1 MSKIWIIFGN
11 VAPHFLKWHF
21 DLHIATRRSTFA
33 LVSTTLLH
41 RQWKKLFFLFNIIN
55 SRTFSPQNLK
65 VKKKWKNEMMKTI
78 KSSSKDIRM
87 DSIAVACLK
96 LLLLFIVAW
105 ITLQCCP
112 NVIRASTS
120 AASIVSAAPTADN
133 AQQSSG
139 RIVKTKYGNLRGFT
153 LPHQQQPGNF
163 VHVSLDDG
171 LF

>member
-1 MSKIWIIFGN
+1 
-11 VAPHFLKWHF
+11 
-21 DLHIATRRSTFA
+21 
-33 LVSTTLLH
+33 
-41 RQWKKLFFLFNIIN
+41 
-55 SRTFSPQNLK
+55 
-65 VKKKWKNEMMKTI
+65 MMKTI
-78 KSSSKDIRM
+78 SSSSKDIRM

-120 AASIVSAAPTADN
+120 AASIVSVAPTADN